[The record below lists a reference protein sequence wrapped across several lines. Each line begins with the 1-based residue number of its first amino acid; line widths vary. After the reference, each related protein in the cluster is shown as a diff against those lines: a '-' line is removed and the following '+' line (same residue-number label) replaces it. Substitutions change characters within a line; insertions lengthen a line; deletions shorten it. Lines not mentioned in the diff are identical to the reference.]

1 MTRSG
6 EIELGPAHHTVPS
19 DQRQILCLSGGGY
32 RGLYT
37 ALVLEELEAKAK
49 RPLQNVFD
57 VISGTSVGG
66 LIAAGLAMKI
76 PAREIRAGI
85 EKYGESIFD
94 RRIGF
99 GGVRIGV
106 TNPLK
111 SLYRAKYPQRPLRR
125 AIDAIFEQTATNAL
139 DSIETPL
146 LLVAVNTRTGAPLL
160 IRSNGLAGG
169 SASRLTLRDSLLATA
184 AAPTFFPPHRAGGDT
199 YVDGGLIANAPDLVA
214 VTETIKNLGCDAQDL
229 RVLSVGT
236 ASTPHEIS
244 SMGHAPGLLSWLI
257 ARGLVQLTL
266 SAQEELA
273 VDQCKVLLGD
283 RYLRLDTN
291 PPAAD
296 QTKIGLDKAD
306 TAATKVLME
315 AAKLTVETFRGEHR
329 AAIRRFL
336 SHQAQGPRRAPIS

>member
-1 MTRSG
+1 MSSPNDV
-6 EIELGPAHHTVPS
+6 ELGPARLAVPS

-49 RPLQNVFD
+49 RPLHSVFD

-85 EKYGESIFD
+85 EKHGESIFD

-99 GGVRIGV
+99 GSFRIGV

-111 SLYRAKYPQRPLRR
+111 SLYRAKYPQGPLGR
-125 AIDAIFEQTATNAL
+125 AIDAIFEKTATSAL

-169 SASRLTLRDSLLATA
+169 GASGLTLRDSLLATA
-184 AAPTFFPPHRAGGDT
+184 AAPTFFPPHRVGGDT

-214 VTETIKNLGCDAQDL
+214 VTETIKNLGCDARNL

-236 ASTPHEIS
+236 ASTPHEIP

-273 VDQCKVLLGD
+273 VDQCRVLLGD
-283 RYLRLDTN
+283 RYLRLDSN

-296 QTKIGLDKAD
+296 QSKIGLDKAD
-306 TAATKVLME
+306 AAATKLLSDAAE
-315 AAKLTVETFRGEHR
+315 ASIETFKGEHR

-336 SHQAQGPRRAPIS
+336 SHQSQGPRRAPIS